1 MKFTKMNGAGND
13 FVITDNRIN
22 KANYSQE
29 TISFLCDRNRG
40 IGADGFMSVESAEND
55 GDYKMRYY
63 NADGGEAEMCGNG
76 ARCFARFVFDCDGKV
91 NHNMDIETVAGMISA
106 KIKGDLVQIKLSR
119 PYDLNLNQ
127 EITINDLSKS
137 IHSIN
142 TGVPH
147 AVVIED
153 TVSQVDL
160 KSLGSYV
167 RNHSLFSPAGT
178 NVNFVQIDE
187 SDTLT
192 IRTYER
198 GVEDETLACGTGMV
212 ASALIYHQLDG
223 IEPPVNVNVKGGDTL
238 EVSWNY
244 KENQYSNVTLT
255 GPAITVF
262 KGKIYV

>member
-1 MKFTKMNGAGND
+1 M
-13 FVITDNRIN
+13 
-22 KANYSQE
+22 
-29 TISFLCDRNRG
+29 
-40 IGADGFMSVESAEND
+40 
-55 GDYKMRYY
+55 YKR
-63 NADGGEAEMCGNG
+63 
-76 ARCFARFVFDCDGKV
+76 
-91 NHNMDIETVAGMISA
+91 
-106 KIKGDLVQIKLSR
+106 Q
-119 PYDLNLNQ
+119 
-127 EITINDLSKS
+127 
-137 IHSIN
+137 
-142 TGVPH
+142 
-147 AVVIED
+147 

-212 ASALIYHQLDG
+212 ASALIYHQLNG

-262 KGKIYV
+262 KGEIYV